1 MEKLAVNLRVLD
13 YPMTGV
19 QRYASEIISHWDE
32 YMPLKPDSPISG
44 IKGHVWEQMVL
55 PSRLRGSLLFSPS
68 NTGPLAVA
76 NQVVTLHDVVPLDHP
91 EWLNQTFAAWYR
103 VVIPRLVRKVRHVIT
118 ISEFT
123 KSRILDSTGI
133 APEKITVIPNGVDKR
148 YYPRESNEIEEM
160 RLQLQLPSS
169 KYILSLGTLEPR
181 KNLKTLVAAWS
192 RIQHDIPDDI
202 WLVIAGNTG
211 GGNVFQQIEVLD
223 FVPRTHLCGHVP
235 DSLLPALYSGAW
247 AFAYLSSYEG
257 FGLPPLEAMASGTPV
272 ITGNR
277 TALPEVVGDC
287 GLLVDPFDVD
297 AVSGGLRQLVCDGN
311 ARSLF
316 SEKGLKRA
324 QKFSWAN
331 TAACTHHLLN
341 QFMSN

>member
-19 QRYASEIISHWDE
+19 QRYASEIISHWNDYE
-32 YMPLKPDSPISG
+32 RIKPDSPISG

-55 PSRLRGSLLFSPS
+55 PTRLRGSLLFSPS

-123 KSRILDSTGI
+123 KARILDCTGI
-133 APEKITVIPNGVDKR
+133 APEKITVIPNGVDTSF
-148 YYPRESNEIEEM
+148 YPRESAEIDDM
-160 RLQLQLPSS
+160 RRQLQLPSR

-181 KNLKTLVAAWS
+181 KNLKTLVTAWS

-202 WLVIAGNTG
+202 WLVIAGNKG
-211 GGNVFQQIEVLD
+211 GENVFQQIGIID
-223 FVPRTHLCGHVP
+223 AVPRTHVCGHVP
-235 DSLLPALYSGAW
+235 DSFLPALYSGAL

-257 FGLPPLEAMASGTPV
+257 FGLPPLEAMAAGTPV

-277 TALPEVVGDC
+277 TALPEVVGGC

-297 AVSGGLRQLVCDGN
+297 AISEGLRQMVIDGN
-311 ARSLF
+311 ARSRF

-324 QKFSWAN
+324 QKFSWEN
-331 TAACTHHLLN
+331 TAAKTHQLLN